1 MDESPREESTPYDDL
16 TEVEREQLDQL
27 PRERIPPPALE
38 QRTIAALRE
47 RGLIRRRGPWS
58 DRHRPWLVAAAAAG
72 VALFLAGVA
81 VGQSVGARQTAE
93 ALAAL
98 YPDRADR
105 AAARVQSAGTAHAQ
119 ALDALVRAAA
129 NADTRER
136 EQAREVAQATLW
148 AAAAEVVRLAPDDP
162 LAVRILQE
170 FERAR
175 AEGTDREDGARS
187 VIWF

>member
-1 MDESPREESTPYDDL
+1 MDKSRREESSRYDL
-16 TEVEREQLDQL
+16 TEAEREELARL

-38 QRTIAALRE
+38 RRTIAALRE
-47 RGLIRRRGPWS
+47 RGFIRRRGPWS

-93 ALAAL
+93 ALTAL

-175 AEGTDREDGARS
+175 AEDADRKDGARS